1 MKMKKLVCMLLVLI
15 FTVLVI
21 SVPGAAAEPAEDASV
36 VPVTHYEYPITPD
49 SPDWFNYT
57 VLEKVEMLRIP
68 DEILDRMT
76 DEALIDAILAYP
88 FLCDLHAYGFGT
100 IDEGIETSRSYFSA
114 LDELLSRDTAATSLK
129 TYGLASVESIAS
141 EITNEV
147 SDEAFYA
154 GALAEIITAV
164 CDDTVVSIEYGKNP
178 SAEPLVEVAVYT
190 PKGTRVDCSKISET
204 HPASD
209 HLNWDNALQARYNI
223 TKLYDGTC
231 VFNCHSYAW
240 YSRSASNP
248 YWMENPSAYMSDGSY
263 RRIYSGSSGQLYMG
277 TGIQSGD
284 IVYYGGNTHS
294 AVVTASPSAS
304 TAAIGNGAGRLCR
317 NCRAICAVFGYRA
330 AGNGLLRGRL
340 QGMGREQRV

>member
-1 MKMKKLVCMLLVLI
+1 
-15 FTVLVI
+15 
-21 SVPGAAAEPAEDASV
+21 
-36 VPVTHYEYPITPD
+36 
-49 SPDWFNYT
+49 
-57 VLEKVEMLRIP
+57 MLRIP

-240 YSRSASNP
+240 YMQSIMNTLCMTKRNATK
-248 YWMENPSAYMSDGSY
+248 YTTDGSY
-263 RRIYSGSSGQLYMG
+263 RCVYSGNTSALYMG
-277 TGIQSGD
+277 SGILKGD
-284 IVYYGGNTHS
+284 IVFYNGDHS
-294 AVVTASPSAS
+294 AVITASPTVS
-304 TAAIGNGAGRLCR
+304 TAPIASAQCISKWGGDGLYRHALSE
-317 NCRAICAVFGYRA
+317 VVTGYFYGSETITVWRK
-330 AGNGLLRGRL
+330 N
-340 QGMGREQRV
+340 